1 VKKQKSKLCIIH
13 FLPLEAYPPVMNLVD
28 YLADIQHIELAVV
41 SNHIEKKK
49 NLSEYVAKNDQVK
62 IFRPGKTHQSAI
74 LRYWNYFKFYLGTL
88 FFIVR
93 YAPEH
98 ILYVETLSSWPA
110 LIYKKLKGKKV
121 NLLVHYHE
129 YATPNEYATR
139 MLLSKWMHK
148 IELNMYKQFSWI
160 SQTNPVR
167 MGMFRNDYPEVFSN
181 INPEVFQIMPNYPP
195 RSWEDISKTGLL
207 DKRPVKLVYVGSLG
221 LKNMYLEEVVNWL
234 KNYQQDFTLDI
245 YAHNINEEAKSFLDA
260 ADAPNVKYCGGCTYQ
275 LLPGVL
281 KKYDVGIVIYKP
293 FSLNT
298 VNAVSNKVFEYV
310 ACGLDVWFSTD
321 MTFTFEY
328 TKLNAY
334 PKIIPVD
341 FSKLDQFDFKAAL
354 SREGISYEPSL
365 YYCENIYQHLVSKL
379 NIE

>member
-1 VKKQKSKLCIIH
+1 MMNMID
-13 FLPLEAYPPVMNLVD
+13 FLAGN
-28 YLADIQHIELAVV
+28 QQIELAVV
-41 SNHIEKKK
+41 SNYIEKRK
-49 NLSEYVAKNDQVK
+49 NLSEYGVQNDQVK
-62 IFRPGKTHQSAI
+62 IFRPAKTHQSAL
-74 LRYWNYFKFYLGTL
+74 LRYWNYLKFYIRTL
-88 FFIVR
+88 IFIIR
-93 YAPEH
+93 FSPEH
-98 ILYVETLSSWPA
+98 ILYIETLSSWPA
-110 LIYKKLKGKKV
+110 LMYKKMRRKKV
-121 NLLVHYHE
+121 SLMAHYHE
-129 YATPNEYATR
+129 YATPDEYATR

-148 IELNMYKQFSWI
+148 IELKMYNQFSWI

-167 MGMFRNDYPEVFSN
+167 MGMFREDYPEVFKD

-195 RSWEDISKTGLL
+195 RSWEDLSKKGPL

-234 KNYQQDFTLDI
+234 RNHQDDFTLDI
-245 YAHNINEEAKSFLDA
+245 YAHNINEEAKSFLDTA
-260 ADAPNVKYCGGCTYQ
+260 TAPNVKYCGGCTYQ
-275 LLPGVL
+275 SLPQVL

-298 VNAVSNKVFEYV
+298 VHAVSNKVFEYV

-341 FSKLDQFDFKAAL
+341 FSRLNNFDFKAAL
-354 SREGISYEPSL
+354 SREGLSYEPSS
-365 YYCENIYQHLVSKL
+365 YYCENIYQHLVQR
-379 NIE
+379 IEAE

>member
-1 VKKQKSKLCIIH
+1 M
-13 FLPLEAYPPVMNLVD
+13 MNLVD
-28 YLADIQHIELAVV
+28 YLGNAQHTELAVI
-41 SNHIEKKK
+41 STHIEKKK
-49 NLSEYVAKNDQVK
+49 NLAEYVVQNNQVK
-62 IFRPGKTHQSAI
+62 IFRPAKTHQSI
-74 LRYWNYFKFYLGTL
+74 FLRYWNYLKFYLGTL
-88 FFIVR
+88 LFVIK
-93 YAPEH
+93 YSPEH

-121 NLLVHYHE
+121 KLLVHYHE

-148 IELNMYKQFSWI
+148 IELKMYNQFSWI
-160 SQTNPVR
+160 SQTNPER
-167 MGMFRNDYPEVFSN
+167 MKMFREDYPDVFKGM
-181 INPEVFQIMPNYPP
+181 NPDVFQIMPNYPP
-195 RSWEDISKTGLL
+195 RSWEDLSKKGPL

-234 KNYQQDFTLDI
+234 KNHQGDFTLDI
-245 YAHNINEEAKSFLDA
+245 YAHNINEEAKSFLENANA
-260 ADAPNVKYCGGCTYQ
+260 ANVKYCGGCTYQ
-275 LLPGVL
+275 SLPQVL

-298 VNAVSNKVFEYV
+298 VHAVSNKVFEYV

-341 FSKLDQFDFKAAL
+341 FSKLNDFDFETAL
-354 SREGISYEPSL
+354 SREGLSYEPSS
-365 YYCENIYQHLVSKL
+365 YYCENIYQHLSGKMNL
-379 NIE
+379 E